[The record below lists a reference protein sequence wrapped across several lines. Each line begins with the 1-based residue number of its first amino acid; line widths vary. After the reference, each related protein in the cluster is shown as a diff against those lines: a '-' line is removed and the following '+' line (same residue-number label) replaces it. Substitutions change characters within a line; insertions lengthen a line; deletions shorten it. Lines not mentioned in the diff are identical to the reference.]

1 MVFIMKKKCKVKILI
16 LTMMM
21 ILSFMGCNGR
31 ENKTAETIKASD
43 FSLTIEASKNVF
55 SKDEEIEVDISLMNN
70 LSFDIEIA
78 YFLLFAPLIPT
89 ATNYPVATEMPPEPY
104 IKIFNNSETI
114 SLKDN
119 LGGCFDPGLH
129 EIKYK
134 AKFYVNWGE
143 ENEQM
148 IEVWSNT
155 IQIEIDNS

>member
-1 MVFIMKKKCKVKILI
+1 MKILNKAI
-16 LTMMM
+16 LLILAMC

-43 FSLTIEASKNVF
+43 FSLSIEASKSVF
-55 SKDEEIEVDISLMNN
+55 LKDEEIEVDISLMN

-104 IKIFNNSETI
+104 IKILNNHETI

-134 AKFYVNWGE
+134 AKFYVNWGG

-148 IEVWSNT
+148 IEVWSNA
-155 IQIEIDNS
+155 IQIEIMN